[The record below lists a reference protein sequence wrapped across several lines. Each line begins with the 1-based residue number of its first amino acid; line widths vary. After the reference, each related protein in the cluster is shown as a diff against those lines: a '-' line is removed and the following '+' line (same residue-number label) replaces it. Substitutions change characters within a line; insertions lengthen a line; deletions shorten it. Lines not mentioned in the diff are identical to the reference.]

1 GTDQQAEQRGT
12 GDVDQQ
18 GGDDAVTRPRKDK
31 EEARENAHRPAR
43 DDERQLPP
51 VDARTGR
58 WGEAHA
64 SSKMGL
70 SSATGSSIGTTSS
83 GRCCRCDRRAAT
95 DPVKNSRTDS
105 PNPRLRVPSTM
116 RGESIFFAK
125 CLMASAGSPT
135 SCVVD
140 HSTPVASS
148 AFE

>member
-1 GTDQQAEQRGT
+1 TLFPYTTLFRSEECAQAARVACGADQQAEQRGS

-18 GGDDAVTRPRKDK
+18 DGDDAVTRPRKGE

-83 GRCCRCDRRAAT
+83 GR
-95 DPVKNSRTDS
+95 S
-105 PNPRLRVPSTM
+105 
-116 RGESIFFAK
+116 E
-125 CLMASAGSPT
+125 
-135 SCVVD
+135 
-140 HSTPVASS
+140 
-148 AFE
+148 